1 MIKLV
6 ALLKGSPHLSRNEVI
21 DYYERHHAPLIC
33 SIIQDILEYRRS
45 YLSEA
50 IDGRDILTELLFADY
65 ASYERAMAAA
75 STAEAA
81 KRIGDDEARFLDRS
95 ATKLILA
102 DERRE
107 LSPHACRLGDDVG
120 RLQIGRCDHTPMSTA
135 RAS

>member
-50 IDGRDILTELLFADY
+50 IDGRDILTELLFADH

-81 KRIGDDEARFLDRS
+81 KRIADDEARFLDRS

-102 DERRE
+102 EERRE
-107 LSPHACRLGDDVG
+107 LAPQASRLGDDVG
-120 RLQIGRCDHTPMSTA
+120 GG
-135 RAS
+135 

>member
-1 MIKLV
+1 MCQGNIVKLV
-6 ALLKGSPHLSRNEVI
+6 ALLRGSALLSRNEVI
-21 DYYERHHAPLIC
+21 DYYEHCHAPLIH
-33 SIIQDILEYRRS
+33 SIIPEILEYRRS

-75 STAEAA
+75 NTAEAA
-81 KRIGDDEARFLDRS
+81 KRIADDEARFLDRS

-107 LSPHACRLGDDVG
+107 LSPHACRLDDDVG
-120 RLQIGRCDHTPMSTA
+120 VG
-135 RAS
+135 